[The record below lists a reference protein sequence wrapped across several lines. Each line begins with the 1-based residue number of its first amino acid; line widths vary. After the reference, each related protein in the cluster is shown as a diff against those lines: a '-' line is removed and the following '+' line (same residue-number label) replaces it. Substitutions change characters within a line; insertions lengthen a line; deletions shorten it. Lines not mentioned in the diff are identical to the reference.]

1 MYYLV
6 GLYKQD
12 YIDDGI
18 SKFLNEIKEKDDIL
32 MQYIIVKKN
41 LFTVSEI
48 ISNKKIPI
56 INDYQDLILEKIYVK
71 KSELNEYNIVTVRE
85 INDYIDSFNY
95 SKFLKLFDK
104 KDNYNVKKK
113 C

>member
-18 SKFLNEIKEKDDIL
+18 SKFLNDIKEKDDVL

-71 KSELNEYNIVTVRE
+71 KNELNEYNIVTARE
-85 INDYIDSFNY
+85 INDYIDSFNC
-95 SKFLKLFDK
+95 SKFLELFDR
-104 KDNYNVKKK
+104 KDNYKVKNK